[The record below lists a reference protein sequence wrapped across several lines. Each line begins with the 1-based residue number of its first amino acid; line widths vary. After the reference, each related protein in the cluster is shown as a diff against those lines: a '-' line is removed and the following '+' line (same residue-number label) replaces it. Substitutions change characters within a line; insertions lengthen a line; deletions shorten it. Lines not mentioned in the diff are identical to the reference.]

1 MLEKIPIYELPF
13 QGNTK
18 LEFKIYR
25 VKGVEIQ
32 RRDYPHK
39 TEKPHKHNYYEVCF
53 FTDGSGEHEID
64 FKTHKII
71 APGIHFLRPGQV
83 HVIRR
88 GEAYKG
94 YLLVFSEE
102 FFSLNFRNMEVIPGY
117 PLITQLPDG
126 PILNLNQEHFNE
138 FHLLIQHIEKELGN
152 NDEDSNEIIVSFLKI
167 FFLKLRQKF
176 SKLITTKNETTSLMK
191 RLVYRFN
198 QLVEENY
205 DEIHHVK
212 EYAEVLGESPI
223 NLNRAIKSVTDKTAS
238 EIIIDR
244 LILEA
249 KRLLIYS
256 DLSNKEVA
264 YKLNYEDPSYFARI
278 FRKKTG
284 LTPSAFRHQSKEL
297 YR

>member
-13 QGNTK
+13 QEKQK
-18 LEFKIYR
+18 LEFKIYQ
-25 VKGVEIQ
+25 VKGIEIQ
-32 RRDYPHK
+32 RKDYPHK
-39 TEKPHKHNYYEVCF
+39 TEKPHKHNYYELCF
-53 FTDGSGEHEID
+53 FTGGSGKHEID
-64 FKTHKII
+64 FKTHKIVS
-71 APGIHFLRPGQV
+71 PSIHFLRPGQV
-83 HVIRR
+83 HVIKR

-102 FFSLNFRNMEVIPGY
+102 FFNLNFQNMEVIPGY
-117 PLITQLPDG
+117 PLVTQLENG
-126 PILNLNQEHFNE
+126 PILNLNEEQFEQFYL
-138 FHLLIQHIEKELGN
+138 FIQNIKKELKDSGN
-152 NDEDSNEIIVSFLKI
+152 DSKEIIVAYLKI
-167 FFLKLRQKF
+167 FFLKLRQNF
-176 SKLITTKNETTSLMK
+176 SKLLTTKNEAPSSMK
-191 RLVYRFN
+191 GLVYRFN

-205 DEIHHVK
+205 DQIHHVK

-256 DLSNKEVA
+256 DLNNKEVA

-284 LTPSAFRHQSKEL
+284 LTPSAFRNKSKKK
-297 YR
+297 YS

>member
-13 QGNTK
+13 KGNEK

-32 RRDYPHK
+32 RKDYPHK
-39 TEKPHKHNYYEVCF
+39 TELPHKHNYFEVCF
-53 FTDGSGEHEID
+53 FTGGSGKHEID
-64 FKTHKII
+64 FKTHKIK
-71 APGIHFLRPGQV
+71 APSIHFLRPGQV
-83 HVIRR
+83 HVIYREKEYR
-88 GEAYKG
+88 G

-102 FFSLNFRNMEVIPGY
+102 FFNLNFQNLEVIPGY
-117 PLITQLPDG
+117 PLITQLENG
-126 PILNLNQEHFNE
+126 PILNLGQVQYDEFNQ
-138 FHLLIQHIEKELGN
+138 LIQSVITELKSR
-152 NDEDSNEIIVSFLKI
+152 DDDSDEIIVSFLKI
-167 FFLKLRQKF
+167 FFLKLRQNF
-176 SKLITTKNETTSLMK
+176 SKLVTTKNETTSSM
-191 RLVYRFN
+191 RALVYRFN

-205 DEIHHVK
+205 SQIHHVK

-223 NLNRAIKSVTDKTAS
+223 NLNRAIKSVTEKTAS

-244 LILEA
+244 LMLEA

-256 DLSNKEVA
+256 NLSNKEVA
-264 YKLNYEDPSYFARI
+264 YKLNYEDPSYFTRI

-284 LTPSAFRHQSKEL
+284 LTPSAFRTQMSEQ